1 MRAKQPA
8 QLGPRRIVDLARI
21 DCGTDDCV
29 GAAPLPFLLDQA
41 DSRERQLPVAQVT
54 ADRLAERLP
63 VGREVEQVIDEL
75 ERDAEI
81 EAVVA
86 QRRALLRRRVGQPAT
101 DLGRAAEEVR
111 RLPLDDVEV
120 IRLGDIDVTRFR
132 QLVELSLDHPSRH
145 VAQQA
150 DHVDRVV
157 GERHLHRLDVEVVA
171 KQNGDVI
178 PPPRVDRE
186 AAAAHVGFVDDVVVH
201 QGRGV
206 DVLHDRRVG
215 DGPLSLV
222 SA

>member
-1 MRAKQPA
+1 MVAGEDEVGQRGKRVALGRRREPLDRILRRFRVTHRPAVGVVDRTVRAKQPA

-120 IRLGDIDVTRFR
+120 LRLGDIDVTRFPPTGR
-132 QLVELSLDHPSRH
+132 TLPRSSVASRRT
-145 VAQQA
+145 A
-150 DHVDRVV
+150 
-157 GERHLHRLDVEVVA
+157 G
-171 KQNGDVI
+171 G
-178 PPPRVDRE
+178 PRRSS
-186 AAAAHVGFVDDVVVH
+186 
-201 QGRGV
+201 GR
-206 DVLHDRRVG
+206 
-215 DGPLSLV
+215 
-222 SA
+222 